1 MKLDQRVRQ
10 LALRREQLVLLSGLQ
25 RQSLQLQWHRSTA
38 PLQRASQF
46 IERWRGALTSA
57 AIPLTIATAAA
68 ALPLGWLLVRMTR
81 RTGCSISAVVRLA
94 IAAWPLISSARVL
107 LASRSCK
114 AGEPE
119 IRP

>member
-1 MKLDQRVRQ
+1 MRLDQRVRQ

-38 PLQRASQF
+38 PLQRAGELM
-46 IERWRGALTSA
+46 ERWRGAVAST
-57 AIPLTIATAAA
+57 AIPVSLAAAAA
-68 ALPLGWLLVRMTR
+68 ALPLGWLLMRMTR

-94 IAAWPLISSARVL
+94 LTAWPLMSSARQWLV
-107 LASRSCK
+107 RSPQR

>member
-25 RQSLQLQWHRSTA
+25 RQSLHLQWHRSTA
-38 PLQRASQF
+38 PLQRASEF
-46 IERWRGALTSA
+46 IERWRGALASTA
-57 AIPLTIATAAA
+57 TPLTIAAAA
-68 ALPLGWLLVRMTR
+68 AVLPLGWLLVRVTR
-81 RTGCSISAVVRLA
+81 RTGCSISSVVRLA
-94 IAAWPLISSARVL
+94 LTAWPLISSARQL
-107 LASRSCK
+107 LARSPQK

>member
-38 PLQRASQF
+38 PLQRTSQF
-46 IERWRGALTSA
+46 IERWRG
-57 AIPLTIATAAA
+57 

-81 RTGCSISAVVRLA
+81 RAGCSISAVVRLA